1 MTKYSLQKDERIRQ
15 LEIELFKTTKA
26 YHGTQEKKLQDTEK
40 MVEELE
46 SETGEL
52 KKKISNYEEQVGLY

>member
-52 KKKISNYEEQVGLY
+52 KKRLATMKNR

>member
-52 KKKISNYEEQVGLY
+52 KKD